1 MTKKTKKPKTLMSYQ
16 ERLRGY
22 EADKDELLRK
32 AAGLP
37 AVEFQRLLDQRGCL
51 PGSPAQTIYST
62 PARGCIGRITA
73 CGT

>member
-1 MTKKTKKPKTLMSYQ
+1 MKKMMTKPKKLMSYQ

-37 AVEFQRLLDQRGCL
+37 AAEFQRLRDQL
-51 PGSPAQTIYST
+51 IDKWK
-62 PARGCIGRITA
+62 I
-73 CGT
+73 

>member
-1 MTKKTKKPKTLMSYQ
+1 MKKKTMKPKTLMSYQ

-37 AVEFQRLLDQRGCL
+37 AADFQRMLDQL
-51 PGSPAQTIYST
+51 IEKWK
-62 PARGCIGRITA
+62 I
-73 CGT
+73 

>member
-37 AVEFQRLLDQRGCL
+37 AVEFQRLLDQL
-51 PGSPAQTIYST
+51 IDKWK
-62 PARGCIGRITA
+62 I
-73 CGT
+73 

>member
-1 MTKKTKKPKTLMSYQ
+1 MKKMMTKPKKLMSYQ

-37 AVEFQRLLDQRGCL
+37 DSEFQRLLDQL
-51 PGSPAQTIYST
+51 IDKWK
-62 PARGCIGRITA
+62 I
-73 CGT
+73 

>member
-1 MTKKTKKPKTLMSYQ
+1 MKKMMTKPKKLMSYQ

-37 AVEFQRLLDQRGCL
+37 DAEFQAARPADRQVENLITRSNQRKG
-51 PGSPAQTIYST
+51 GD
-62 PARGCIGRITA
+62 
-73 CGT
+73 